1 MSRTRLELLQ
11 WFGLLA
17 APAAW
22 ALHLVLGL
30 YFAEAHC
37 ETTRWTVGW
46 FSAQAVLTSVA
57 VLIALLAEAAALIVY
72 RQLRDVA
79 GDASGP
85 SGRQRLFA
93 VGGLVGNVLFLVAI
107 LLTGFA
113 VAATRGCAQA

>member
-37 ETTRWTVGW
+37 EASHWRVGW
-46 FSAQAVLTSVA
+46 LSAQVALTFVA
-57 VLIALLAEAAALIVY
+57 VFVALVAEVAALLVY
-72 RQLRDVA
+72 RELRDVA
-79 GDASGP
+79 GDAPGP

-113 VAATRGCAQA
+113 VVATRGCAQA